1 MLWKIHCFEGRTLRA
16 KYLDLRCRKKHVF
29 LTKKQFFCVRWD
41 IFLATVIIISGD
53 ISISFDHPTPRGRKF
68 SHLVKNILSGT
79 MCWRIFH
86 PMEHILMGTRC
97 VEGFCRYS
105 NFAGTCQTWPS
116 DQNCIFSL
124 FKDGNIL
131 SANVLKG
138 REGTTTSSL
147 NHSFWQKKTS
157 SQAQ

>member
-1 MLWKIHCFEGRTLRA
+1 MFSWQKSNSFVCAETFFLQLWSL
-16 KYLDLRCRKKHVF
+16 F
-29 LTKKQFFCVRWD
+29 LGTFQFP
-41 IFLATVIIISGD
+41 LIIQ
-53 ISISFDHPTPRGRKF
+53 HRGGEN
-68 SHLVKNILSGT
+68 SPILWKNILSGT
-79 MCWRIFH
+79 MCWRISH
-86 PMEHILMGTRC
+86 PAEHILMGTRC

-147 NHSFWQKKTS
+147 NHSFWQTKKTS
-157 SQAQ
+157 TQAR